1 MKFISIVTILV
12 ALSISAVAAFYS
24 IVGLTAIFPASVMAI
39 IIMGTVLEIGKIT
52 TAVWLHTFWEQCS
65 WWLKTYLTSALIV
78 LMFITS
84 LGIFG
89 FLSRSHIEHTSSMSG
104 NEFVIENIV
113 QRIDRQERIIND
125 AESVIQQLDD
135 AVNILADAQ
144 RIRGVDGAIAT
155 RERQADERESLNMI
169 IDNAFIEI
177 QQLSQQ
183 RTELQIEQAKVESE
197 VGPIRYIAELIYG
210 ENPDKATLEAAVRYL
225 IIIIV
230 LVFDPLAVCLILAA
244 ITGLKI
250 NKRKSNKLEPIV
262 ETSSTKIE
270 TPTTKPTTEIID
282 THEPKYQKPSSS
294 SWLGQ
299 K

>member
-1 MKFISIVTILV
+1 MKSISILTILV

-24 IVGLTAIFPASVMAI
+24 IVGLTAIFPASVLAI

-52 TAVWLHTFWEQCS
+52 TAIWLHTFWEHCR
-65 WWLKTYLTSALIV
+65 WWLKTYLVSALLV

-89 FLSRSHIEHTSSMSG
+89 FLSRAHIEHTASMSS
-104 NEFVIENIV
+104 NEFVIENID
-113 QRIDRQERIIND
+113 QRIQRQERIIQDSEN
-125 AESVIQQLDD
+125 VIAQLDE
-135 AVNILADAQ
+135 AVNILANAQ
-144 RIRGVDGAIAT
+144 RIRGPEGAIAT
-155 RERQADERESLNMI
+155 RERQAEERDSLNQI
-169 IDNAFIEI
+169 IDQAFVEI
-177 QQLSQQ
+177 QSLSQQ
-183 RTELQIEQAKVESE
+183 RTQLQIEQSKVESE

-225 IIIIV
+225 IIVIV

-250 NKRKSNKLEPIV
+250 SNKNKINN
-262 ETSSTKIE
+262 TIKNTKESKEVIQE
-270 TPTTKPTTEIID
+270 SVKEEVKNKAPKPN
-282 THEPKYQKPSSS
+282 SS